1 MFAEVSNWCLAA
13 HSSGTSVITRSTKMH
28 QSVKQ
33 KGGLWE
39 SQQELLLQK
48 EVSTNI
54 AELGA
59 FCKVETIPTI
69 F

>member
-1 MFAEVSNWCLAA
+1 
-13 HSSGTSVITRSTKMH
+13 MH